1 MKTFQPDSIG
11 IWLHQ
16 LDVNGLSDAE
26 ASSLAS
32 FDPTSDDGREKIAR
46 EWLRPRFE
54 QWDDQNQSEMLAVLA
69 KSRDWTSAQLD
80 PIYASF
86 QFPGVDVDFDLI
98 VSALRKHFLA

>member
-1 MKTFQPDSIG
+1 MNFKPYDIG
-11 IWLHQ
+11 VWLSW

-32 FDPTSDDGREKIAR
+32 FNPASDQGLEQIAR
-46 EWLRPRFE
+46 EWIRPRFE
-54 QWDDQNQSEMLAVLA
+54 QWNDQNQAEMLAVLA
-69 KSRDWTSAQLD
+69 KSRDWTSAELE

-86 QFPGVDVDFDLI
+86 QYPGANVDFGRI